1 MDEQEVKKII
11 EDFKETYPKDFFKI
25 LDKNACGICFVLN
38 YLSSHNEE
46 CYSKDICHESGLSS
60 ARVAVLLKKMEAKD
74 LIRKSDSK
82 DDGRFTIIR
91 LTSNGKKEIERMQ
104 NESLKEQIK
113 L

>member
-1 MDEQEVKKII
+1 MDEREVIKII
-11 EDFKETYPKDFFKI
+11 QQFKETYPKDFFKI

-46 CYSKDICHESGLSS
+46 CYSKDICLESGLSS

-74 LIRKSDSK
+74 LIKKSDSV

-91 LTSNGKKEIERMQ
+91 LTSNGRKESKKCKK
-104 NESLKEQIK
+104 NH
-113 L
+113 

>member
-1 MDEQEVKKII
+1 M
-11 EDFKETYPKDFFKI
+11 
-25 LDKNACGICFVLN
+25 KNVIP
-38 YLSSHNEE
+38 
-46 CYSKDICHESGLSS
+46 KDICHESGLSS

-104 NESLKEQIK
+104 NESLKRANKVIEKVGIEDIK
-113 L
+113 EFMRISKKITQAIKE